1 MSRHRTTGWG
11 LGALI
16 SLAILLVLGAAPAPA
31 KIAHV
36 HEGSVELPDT
46 GPFTA
51 LIDVAVD
58 NSDGP
63 SAGSVYVATTD
74 LVEGDSRVVKLD
86 AAGAFVSEFRGADS
100 PAGFFGLL
108 SLDPLQDSG
117 IAVDASASPNRGSV
131 YVADALN
138 RVVHRFDEDGQY
150 VCQITGSST
159 PSASECN
166 GAAGSQTPA
175 GAFVPGGLD
184 VERATGVVHV
194 ADAEAGAI
202 LRFGP
207 DGAYLGQLAGPQI
220 VAPNSVALD
229 STGALYVVNNGAL
242 ASEELR
248 AVVKF
253 GPTGEFIK
261 TVNVANPFRVA
272 VDPSNDEVLV
282 AQLIAS
288 EAFDSRI
295 VRHDSDGSQVSDL
308 FGASEELFLSSI
320 AVGEDN
326 GRAYATNTKLSSA
339 PPAVEIY
346 SPPIVIP
353 DIETGNAVDVE
364 EEAAMLTGS
373 VHPAGGGGVTS
384 CGIEYVAAADYDEGA
399 ANPYGAGP
407 PPVDCEQPLPF
418 GEPTAVS
425 AHVSGLAPST
435 TYRYRVTAANAAGIP
450 SYGEDRVFSTAGAPT
465 VDDQSTGEIGRYG
478 ATLKAKVNPH
488 GFATAFRFEYVDEGH
503 YVEDGGFSSAAV
515 RSTEL
520 SEIGSGLTPLAVNQG
535 IGGLTVG
542 TTYRYRTIAVN
553 ERGLATG
560 AEQSFTTLPVA
571 RIEDQWAYARLKSAT
586 VEARIDPLSL
596 DTQCHVE
603 YVEEESFEATGF
615 EGAEV
620 AACAQHPGAGSSSS
634 VAKAELAGLRGG
646 ARYRYRFV
654 ATNQSGV
661 EAGADHAF
669 ATFGIEEFTVEALD
683 DEGQPYRQA
692 GGHPFETVTRYSF
705 THNFVPSR
713 AGSAGSL
720 TAFVKDFLIDHPA
733 GRVGSTTAVPRCK
746 GHEVEENRCSGDSQ
760 VGVVTVEVFTDGSS
774 TRRTQT
780 REIYAVEP
788 PEGVSGRNSTR
799 GPATATDSRIR
810 TGDDYGVTS
819 GSFNISEEARVIG
832 AEARYWGVP
841 ADSRHDSKRRC
852 PGIGTG
858 CPVTATLTPK
868 ALLRNPTS
876 CGGPLLWEARASS
889 WAWPDEFVTA
899 RTETPAMIGCE
910 NVEFDPAIEWRPTT
924 AVADSPA
931 GLRTRIHIP
940 QNDDPNGIDVGDL
953 KTGVTTSAKGLI
965 INPAAA
971 NGLRGC
977 SPAQIDME
985 GSDPARCPDASKLG
999 VVEINTPMFDHPLRG
1014 GIFLAT
1020 PHDNQFDSMFAIYLA
1035 IDDPETGVVVK
1046 IAGEV
1051 KPSEQDGQVT
1061 ATFVDNPQLPIE
1073 DFKLAF
1079 FGGPRAVMRT
1089 PIACGTYRTDSVLTP
1104 WSAPGS
1110 GPPATPS
1117 DSFQIDAMPHGGPCV
1132 SREADAPN
1140 QPAFR
1145 AGALSPAAGAYTPF
1159 VVYADRLD
1167 GTQQL
1172 ADMKVFPPPGLMGR
1186 LAGIPYCGDAEIARA
1201 EVRPGKAERANPSC
1215 PVSSRVGG
1223 VTVGIGSGPM
1233 PYYVEG
1239 DAYMAAPYR
1248 GAPVSLA
1255 VVVPAVAG
1263 PFDLGTVVVRSALA
1277 IDFRT
1282 GQLDVRSDQVP
1293 TIIGGV
1299 ALNVRSIA
1307 VRVDRPNFV
1316 RNPTSCKPMSVNG
1329 TLTSLPGQTV
1339 AVSSPFQVSGCKRL
1353 PFRPSLELRLLGKP
1367 KRGAHPRLRAVLRM
1381 PEDGANISRVAV
1393 RLPASQ
1399 FFDGSHM
1406 RGICTED
1413 QFAARSCPED
1423 SVYGHVKAWTP
1434 MLDQPLQGPV
1444 YVRSRSEGLPGLVAE
1459 LDGQFRF
1466 ALDGRVTAPGGK
1478 IRANITG
1485 LPDAPVTKVV
1495 LTMRGGSQGLL
1506 QNSVNVCRYRQ
1517 RAQVEFEGH
1526 NSKRAKLR
1534 PMLRGQCGKHRHRR
1548 ASGGANQ
1555 QRLGGLEPRQA
1566 LVQPGR

>member
-1 MSRHRTTGWG
+1 LETG
-11 LGALI
+11 
-16 SLAILLVLGAAPAPA
+16 V
-31 KIAHV
+31 
-36 HEGSVELPDT
+36 
-46 GPFTA
+46 
-51 LIDVAVD
+51 
-58 NSDGP
+58 
-63 SAGSVYVATTD
+63 
-74 LVEGDSRVVKLD
+74 SRVVKFD
-86 AAGAFVSEFRGADS
+86 GDGEFVSEFRGTDS
-100 PAGFFGLL
+100 PAGAFGFL
-108 SLDPLQDSG
+108 SSDFSKDSG
-117 IAVDASASPNRGSV
+117 IAADSSAGPNRGNI
-131 YVADALN
+131 YVADAAN
-138 RVVHRFDEDGQY
+138 RVIDRFDEDGQY
-150 VCQITGSST
+150 ICQITGSST

-166 GAAGSQTPA
+166 GVAGSQTPA
-175 GAFVPGGLD
+175 GALAPGGLD
-184 VERATGVVHV
+184 VDRATGVLYV
-194 ADAEAGAI
+194 ADAQADAI
-202 LRFGP
+202 LKFNP
-207 DGAYLGQLAGPQI
+207 EGAYLGQITGPQI
-220 VAPNSVALD
+220 TAPTSVALD
-229 STGALYVVNNGAL
+229 STGAVYVVNNGAL
-242 ASEELR
+242 LDEEPSD
-248 AVVKF
+248 VVKF
-253 GPTGEFIK
+253 ASSGEFVKVIDD
-261 TVNVANPFRVA
+261 ANPFRIA
-272 VDPSNDEVLV
+272 IDPSNDHVLV
-282 AQLIAS
+282 AQFVGS
-288 EAFDSRI
+288 ETPYSQI
-295 VRHDSDGSQVSDL
+295 VRSDSAGMPVGDP
-308 FGASEELFLSSI
+308 FGTGEELALSSI
-320 AVGEDN
+320 AVNKDS
-326 GRAYATNTKLSSA
+326 GRVYATNTELLA
-339 PPAVEIY
+339 PPATVEIY
-346 SPPIVIP
+346 SAPIVIP
-353 DIETGNAVDVE
+353 DTETGNAVDVE
-364 EEAAMLTGS
+364 EDAALLTGN
-373 VHPAGGGGVTS
+373 VHPAGGGEVTS
-384 CGIEYVAAADYDEGA
+384 CRIEYAAAVDYDESA
-399 ANPYGAGP
+399 TNPYGAGP
-407 PPVDCEQPLPF
+407 PPVDCEQALPY
-418 GEPTAVS
+418 GEPTDVS
-425 AHVSGLAPST
+425 AHLSDLSPST
-435 TYRYRVTAANAAGIP
+435 TYRYRVVAANAAGIP
-450 SYGEDRVFSTAGAPT
+450 SYGEDRVFSTTGPPT
-465 VDDQSTGEIGRYG
+465 VDDQSTGGIGRYG
-478 ATLKAKVNPH
+478 ATLKAEVNPH
-488 GFATAFRFEYVDEGH
+488 GFATAFRFEYVDEEH
-503 YVEDGGFSSAAV
+503 YAEDGGFSSDAA

-535 IGGLTVG
+535 IAGLTVG
-542 TTYRYRTIAVN
+542 TTYRYRTIAVSG
-553 ERGLATG
+553 RGLATG
-560 AEQSFTTLPVA
+560 GEQTFTTLPVA
-571 RIEDQWAYARLKSAT
+571 RVEDQWAYARLKSAL
-586 VEARIDPLSL
+586 VGARINPLGL
-596 DTQCHVE
+596 DTQCHVQ
-603 YVEEESFEATGF
+603 YVDEAQFEVAGF
-615 EGAEV
+615 ANAAV
-620 AACAQHPGAGSSSS
+620 AACTQGPGAGSSSS
-634 VAKAELAGLRGG
+634 IAKAELLGLHGST
-646 ARYRYRFV
+646 RYRFRFV

-661 EAGADHAF
+661 EADADQAF
-669 ATFGIEEFTVEALD
+669 TTFGFEEFTVEALD
-683 DEGQPYRQA
+683 DEGELHRQA

-705 THNFVPSR
+705 THTFVPSR
-713 AGSAGSL
+713 DGSAGSL
-720 TAFVKDFLIDHPA
+720 TAFVKDFLIDHPV

-746 GHEVEENRCSGDSQ
+746 GYEVEENRCSGDSQ
-760 VGVVTVEVFTDGSS
+760 VGVVTVEVFDEGTS
-774 TRRTQT
+774 TREKET

-819 GSFNISEEARVIG
+819 GSFNLSEEARVIS

-858 CPVTATLTPK
+858 CSATVTPK

-876 CGGPLLWEARASS
+876 CGDPLLWKARASS
-889 WAWPDEFVTA
+889 WAWPGEFVTA

-910 NVEFDPAIEWRPTT
+910 NVEFDPEIEWRPTT
-924 AVADSPA
+924 TVADSPS

-940 QNDDPNGIDVGDL
+940 QNDDPTGIDVSDL

-977 SPAQIDME
+977 APTQIDID
-985 GSDPARCPDASKLG
+985 GSAAARCPDAAKLG
-999 VVEINTPMFDHPLRG
+999 TVEINTPMFDHPLRG

-1020 PHDNQFDSMFAIYLA
+1020 PHDNPFDSMFAIYLA

-1046 IAGEV
+1046 LAGEIQ
-1051 KPSEQDGQVT
+1051 PSSEDGQVT
-1061 ATFVDNPQLPIE
+1061 ATFVDVPQLPIE

-1079 FGGPRAVMRT
+1079 FAGSRAVMRT
-1089 PIACGTYRTDSVLTP
+1089 PIACGTYRTGSVLTP

-1140 QPAFR
+1140 RPTFR
-1145 AGALSPAAGAYTPF
+1145 AGALSPMAGEYTPF
-1159 VVYADRLD
+1159 VVYADRQD

-1186 LAGIPYCGDAEIARA
+1186 LAGIPYCGDAEIAMA
-1201 EVRPGKAERANPSC
+1201 EVKPGKAERASPAC
-1215 PVSSRVGG
+1215 PASSRVGG
-1223 VTVGIGSGPM
+1223 VTVGIGSGPT

-1239 DAYMAAPYR
+1239 DAYMATPYR

-1263 PFDLGTVVVRSALA
+1263 PFDLGVVVVRSALA

-1282 GQLDVRSDQVP
+1282 GQIDVRSDPVP

-1329 TLTSLPGQTV
+1329 TLMSLPGQTV
-1339 AVSSPFQVSGCKRL
+1339 AVSSPFQVRGCKQL
-1353 PFRPSLELRLLGKP
+1353 PFRPSLKLRLLGKP

-1434 MLDQPLQGPV
+1434 MLDEPLQGRV

-1495 LTMRGGSQGLL
+1495 LTMRGGDQGLL

-1526 NSKRAKLR
+1526 NSKLAKLR
-1534 PMLRGQCGKHRHRR
+1534 PMLRGQCGKRRGKHRHRR
-1548 ASGGANQ
+1548 ASGPANQ
-1555 QRLGGLEPRQA
+1555 QRLGGLEPRQP

>member
-1 MSRHRTTGWG
+1 MSGHRTTGWG

-16 SLAILLVLGAAPAPA
+16 SLAILLVLGVAPVSA

-36 HEGSVELPDT
+36 HEGSVDLPDAGSLDFLLSAT
-46 GPFTA
+46 
-51 LIDVAVD
+51 VD
-58 NSDGP
+58 NADGP
-63 SAGSVYVATTD
+63 SSGSLYVAQFSFET
-74 LVEGDSRVVKLD
+74 GASRVVKFD
-86 AAGAFVSEFRGADS
+86 DDGGFVAEFRGADS
-100 PAGFFGLL
+100 PAGAFGFL
-108 SLDPLQDSG
+108 SPDSEEDSG
-117 IAVDASASPNRGSV
+117 IAVDSSAGPNKGDV
-131 YVADALN
+131 YVADAAN
-138 RVVHRFDEDGQY
+138 QVIDRFDEDGQY
-150 VCQITGSST
+150 ICQITGSST
-159 PSASECN
+159 ASASECN

-175 GAFVPGGLD
+175 GALAPRGLD
-184 VERATGVVHV
+184 VDHATGVVYV
-194 ADAEAGAI
+194 ADAEANAI
-202 LRFGP
+202 LKFSP
-207 DGAYLGQLAGPQI
+207 DGAYLGQIADPQI
-220 VAPNSVALD
+220 TAPSSVALD
-229 STGALYVVNNGAL
+229 STGALYVVNSGAL
-242 ASEELR
+242 ADEEPNDV
-248 AVVKF
+248 AKF
-253 GPTGEFIK
+253 DSAGEFVEVIDD
-261 TVNVANPFRVA
+261 AEPIRIA
-272 VDPSNDEVLV
+272 IDPSDDHVLV
-282 AQLIAS
+282 AQSGGS
-288 EAFDSRI
+288 EDLYTRI
-295 VRHDSDGSQVSDL
+295 VRYNSAGVQVGVP
-308 FGASEELFLSSI
+308 FGLSEELFLS
-320 AVGEDN
+320 AVAVNKDS
-326 GRAYATNTKLSSA
+326 GRVYATNTRIFTA
-339 PPAVEIY
+339 PPTVEVY

-353 DIETGNAVDVE
+353 DVETGSPVDVGE
-364 EEAAMLTGS
+364 DAATLAGH
-373 VHPAGGGGVTS
+373 VHPAGGGEVTS
-384 CGIEYVAAADYDEGA
+384 CGIEYVAAADYDESA
-399 ANPYGAGP
+399 PNPYDAGP
-407 PPVDCEQPLPF
+407 PPVDCEQALPY
-418 GEPTAVS
+418 GEPTDVS
-425 AHVSGLAPST
+425 AHVSGLSPSI
-435 TYRYRVTAANAAGIP
+435 TYRYRVAAENAAGIP
-450 SYGEDRVFSTAGAPT
+450 SYGEDRVFSTAGPPT
-465 VDDQSTGEIGRYG
+465 VDDQSTGDIGRYG

-488 GFATAFRFEYVDEGH
+488 GFATAFRFEYVDEQS
-503 YVEDGGFSSAAV
+503 YAEDGGFSSAAV
-515 RSTEL
+515 RSSEL

-535 IGGLTVG
+535 IGSLMVG
-542 TTYRYRTIAVN
+542 TTYRYRTIAVS

-571 RIEDQWAYARLKSAT
+571 RIEDQWAYARLKSAF
-586 VEARIDPLSL
+586 VETRINPLGL
-596 DTQCHVE
+596 ATQCHVE
-603 YVEEESFEATGF
+603 YVEEEQFEAAGF

-620 AACAQHPGAGSSSS
+620 TACAQHPGAASSSS

-661 EAGADHAF
+661 ETAANRAF
-669 ATFGIEEFTVEALD
+669 STFGIENFTVEALD
-683 DEGQPYRQA
+683 DEGQPHRQA
-692 GGHPFETVTRYSF
+692 GGHPFETVTRYNF

-713 AGSAGSL
+713 DGTAGSL
-720 TAFVKDFLIDHPA
+720 TAFVKEFLIDHPP
-733 GRVGSTTAVPRCK
+733 GRIGSTTAVPRCK
-746 GHEVEENRCSGDSQ
+746 GYQVEENRCSGDSQ
-760 VGVVTVEVFTDGSS
+760 VGVVTVEVFDEGSS
-774 TRRTQT
+774 TRLTRI
-780 REIYAVEP
+780 REIYAVVP

-810 TGDDYGVTS
+810 TGDDYGITS
-819 GSFNISEEARVIG
+819 GSFNLSEEARVIG
-832 AEARYWGVP
+832 AEAHYWGVP
-841 ADSRHDSKRRC
+841 ADPRHDSKRRC
-852 PGIGTG
+852 PGIGFG
-858 CPVTATLTPK
+858 CSATVPPK

-876 CGGPLLWEARASS
+876 CGDPLPWEARAST

-910 NVEFDPAIEWRPTT
+910 NVEFDPEIEWRPTT
-924 AVADSPA
+924 TVADSPA

-940 QNDDPNGIDVGDL
+940 QNDDPYGIDVGDL

-977 SPAQIDME
+977 SPAQIDMD

-999 VVEINTPMFDHPLRG
+999 VVEIETPMFDHPLRG

-1117 DSFQIDAMPHGGPCV
+1117 DSFRIDAMPHGGPCV

-1140 QPAFR
+1140 QPGFR
-1145 AGALSPAAGAYTPF
+1145 AGTLSPVAGAYTPF
-1159 VVYADRLD
+1159 VVYADRAD
-1167 GTQQL
+1167 GTQQI

-1186 LAGIPYCGDAEIARA
+1186 LAGIPYCGDAEIALAEARPGRA
-1201 EVRPGKAERANPSC
+1201 EQASPSC
-1215 PVSSRVGG
+1215 PAGSRVGG
-1223 VTVGIGSGPM
+1223 VTVGIGSGPT

-1239 DAYMAAPYR
+1239 HAYMAAPYR

-1263 PFDLGTVVVRSALA
+1263 PFDLGVVVVRSALA
-1277 IDFRT
+1277 IDFKT
-1282 GQLDVRSDQVP
+1282 GQIDVRSDPVP

-1316 RNPTSCKPMSVNG
+1316 RNPTSCKPTSVNG
-1329 TLTSLPGQTV
+1329 ALMSLPGQTV
-1339 AVSSPFQVSGCKRL
+1339 AVSSPFQIRGCKRL
-1353 PFRPSLELRLLGKP
+1353 SFRPSLKLRLLGKP

-1381 PEDGANISRVAV
+1381 PADGANISRVAV

-1406 RGICTED
+1406 RGICTEE
-1413 QFAARSCPED
+1413 QFASRACPAD

-1434 MLDQPLQGPV
+1434 LLDEPLKGPV

-1495 LTMRGGSQGLL
+1495 LTMRGGKQGLL

-1526 NSKRAKLR
+1526 NSKLAKLR
-1534 PMLRGQCGKHRHRR
+1534 PMLRGQCGKRQKL
-1548 ASGGANQ
+1548 AA
-1555 QRLGGLEPRQA
+1555 LEPRQA